1 MTALCKAYDNTAD
14 AERAVAD
21 LLAAGVPGDDVRLL
35 MGAEI
40 HDARREARG
49 RFSGSV
55 APEDQV
61 GAFAGDG
68 PERSAVRG
76 SYAASDAAAEGSFA
90 NAERDVVVTQHEG
103 EERARVTGR
112 RELKKL
118 LTEAGLD
125 DAAAESDVDAS
136 TPGACSCSCTSPPSP
151 RTRCARCSTARFAP
165 RRPGRITSPVGAW
178 MPSPRAAGET
188 RVWCRLRHPLPEL
201 LEEMHVEG

>member
-1 MTALCKAYDNTAD
+1 MTALCQAYANPTD

-55 APEDQV
+55 APGDRV
-61 GAFAGDG
+61 GAFEGDG

-76 SYAASDAAAEGSFA
+76 SYAASGTAPEGSFA

-112 RELKKL
+112 RELKQL
-118 LTEAGLD
+118 LMQAGLD
-125 DAAAESDVDAS
+125 DATAEADVDALHAGRVVVLVNLS
-136 TPGACSCSCTSPPSP
+136 AIAKDEARALLDGA
-151 RTRCARCSTARFAP
+151 
-165 RRPGRITSPVGAW
+165 VGV
-178 MPSPRAAGET
+178 S
-188 RVWCRLRHPLPEL
+188 
-201 LEEMHVEG
+201 

>member
-1 MTALCKAYDNTAD
+1 MTSLCKAYDNTTD

-76 SYAASDAAAEGSFA
+76 SYAASG
-90 NAERDVVVTQHEG
+90 
-103 EERARVTGR
+103 
-112 RELKKL
+112 
-118 LTEAGLD
+118 
-125 DAAAESDVDAS
+125 AAAESSFGNAERAS
-136 TPGACSCSCTSPPSP
+136 SSPSTRARSAHGSPGAASS
-151 RTRCARCSTARFAP
+151 RRC
-165 RRPGRITSPVGAW
+165 
-178 MPSPRAAGET
+178 
-188 RVWCRLRHPLPEL
+188 
-201 LEEMHVEG
+201 

>member
-1 MTALCKAYDNTAD
+1 MTALCKAYDNTTD

-68 PERSAVRG
+68 PQRSAVRG
-76 SYAASDAAAEGSFA
+76 SYAASGAAAEGSSA
-90 NAERDVVVTQHEG
+90 TPNA
-103 EERARVTGR
+103 
-112 RELKKL
+112 
-118 LTEAGLD
+118 
-125 DAAAESDVDAS
+125 
-136 TPGACSCSCTSPPSP
+136 TSSSPS
-151 RTRCARCSTARFAP
+151 
-165 RRPGRITSPVGAW
+165 
-178 MPSPRAAGET
+178 T
-188 RVWCRLRHPLPEL
+188 RVRSAHGSPAGASSRSC
-201 LEEMHVEG
+201 